1 MVQSF
6 VKSYRAP
13 PNRRPGYILGKFGAK
28 MGKVAG
34 YVAADR
40 KWEEIG
46 NKSSCINQTRLLF
59 TQPDLEL
66 GELDP
71 GLPLLNYARHIWC
84 LD

>member
-34 YVAADR
+34 YVAESGKRSA
-40 KWEEIG
+40 
-46 NKSSCINQTRLLF
+46 INQVASTK
-59 TQPDLEL
+59 PDFFLHNL
-66 GELDP
+66 
-71 GLPLLNYARHIWC
+71 I
-84 LD
+84 